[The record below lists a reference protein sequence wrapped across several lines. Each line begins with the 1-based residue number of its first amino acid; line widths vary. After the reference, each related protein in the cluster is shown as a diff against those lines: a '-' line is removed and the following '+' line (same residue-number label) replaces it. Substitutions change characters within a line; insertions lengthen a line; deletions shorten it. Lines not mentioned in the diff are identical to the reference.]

1 MTLTSLRLM
10 DTAEARGVAES
21 RLAALRALSY
31 DDLVS
36 RYLDNE
42 PEWETAE
49 GRSGVVYEVQVMA
62 HWDEPTKQ
70 TLRVWVNADD
80 GTGEGFHRPVSTCFI
95 IAPDGSFIGE

>member
-1 MTLTSLRLM
+1 V
-10 DTAEARGVAES
+10 DTAEALAVAES
-21 RLAALRALSY
+21 HLAALRALSY

-49 GRSGVVYEVQVMA
+49 GRSGVVYELQIMA

-80 GTGEGFHRPVSTCFI
+80 ETDEGFRRPVSTCFI